1 MFASAVKR
9 PTFSM
14 PIAETGLRG
23 PVSVPQN
30 ESGCAALRAELGAR
44 LIAAREKFD
53 DLAAQRAGTDRIA
66 SK

>member
-1 MFASAVKR
+1 
-9 PTFSM
+9 M